1 MTTWRGIFWV
11 LGGIGA
17 FLFMLVVVGLP
28 ETLEADRRHSG
39 GLRATGRACRTLA
52 RDRHFVA
59 TALTVGLSNMVLFG
73 YIAGSSFLFQDV
85 YGVTA
90 GTYALIFAINAT
102 GLMAGAQLNA
112 RLLRRFRP
120 DQLFRT
126 GFIGLTGGGLAFV
139 AAVAGSNLGLT
150 GAIIPLF
157 VVLSSLGLVLP
168 NSTALALERH
178 RDSSGTASA
187 LLGAVQYAMG
197 AAAAPLAGL
206 GGSGSALPMAAGIAL
221 AAAAGLFLA
230 VVIIPMTGELRTAK
244 PA

>member
-1 MTTWRGIFWV
+1 
-11 LGGIGA
+11 
-17 FLFMLVVVGLP
+17 
-28 ETLEADRRHSG
+28 
-39 GLRATGRACRTLA
+39 
-52 RDRHFVA
+52 
-59 TALTVGLSNMVLFG
+59 MVLFG
-73 YIAGSSFLFQDV
+73 YIAGSSFVFQDI
-85 YGVTA
+85 YGVTP
-90 GTYALIFAINAT
+90 GTYALIFAANAS

-112 RLLRRFRP
+112 RLLHRFRP

-126 GFIGLTGGGLAFV
+126 GFVGLAVGGTSFV
-139 AAVAGSNLGLT
+139 AAVVGGGLGLA

-187 LLGAVQYAMG
+187 LLGTVQYAMG

-206 GGSGSALPMAAGIAL
+206 GGSGSALPMALGIAAPALLGL
-221 AAAAGLFLA
+221 AMAL
-230 VVIIPMTGELRTAK
+230 VVVQGTGDLRTAR